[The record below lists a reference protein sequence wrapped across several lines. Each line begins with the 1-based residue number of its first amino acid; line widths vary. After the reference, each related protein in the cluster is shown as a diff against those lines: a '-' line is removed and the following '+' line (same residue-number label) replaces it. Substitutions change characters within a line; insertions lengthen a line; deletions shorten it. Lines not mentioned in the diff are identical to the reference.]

1 MAMRNLK
8 FLGLTLLTMS
18 AIGAGAAPAALAN
31 QFHSTATNTTITVWS
46 NFTQEFELEPVGH
59 IVTCQGVG
67 GSAEI
72 SAQTVA
78 EVTFKPTYSGCTFT
92 GVFFSTAQVSMGSC
106 SYLFKINLF
115 SNLGPVHIKCSKNES
130 ITITVKVFG
139 TSVCTLHIA
148 EQTPENVAT
157 YGNSGSTK
165 VYVSPT
171 LTGIDSTRQGSS
183 ECGPA
188 SSTTGSYNG
197 EVQVKGE
204 ETGTQ
209 NEKAIQVG

>member
-1 MAMRNLK
+1 MCNPKRLALALVAT
-8 FLGLTLLTMS
+8 F
-18 AIGAGAAPAALAN
+18 AIGAITTSVASAN
-31 QFHSTATNTTITVWS
+31 QLHSTATNTTITVWS

-67 GSAEI
+67 GSAQI
-72 SAQTVA
+72 SAQTVT

-106 SYLFKINLF
+106 SYLFKINAL
-115 SNLGPVHIKCSKNES
+115 SNLGPVHLKCSKNES

-148 EQTPENVAT
+148 EQTPENIAT
-157 YGNSGSTK
+157 YGNSGSTA

-183 ECGPA
+183 ECGSA

-204 ETGTQ
+204 ETGTLK
-209 NEKAIQVG
+209 EKAIQVG